1 MKAWLMLVYFLKGQV
16 LFVLAVALYIQTR
29 RYSRLALA
37 RALPWLASYAFLET
51 LYNWSAL
58 WTPPWVPELGW
69 KALRA
74 GLFGLSFLVLICAAN
89 QLWPSPKRLRAL
101 ACWSLLGLGAAV
113 WMGGLLYA
121 LSTEHFALLYRWG
134 TWFLAFPAITL
145 TAWTLRAHAQV
156 HILPLGAPHLYRTLR
171 FSGVAFFL
179 YGCLLLLENIPLPTP
194 AFRPEQLHPLH
205 LLMLAVFVSGMLR
218 GLDIFEV
225 ETRRRVE
232 AMELAQARR
241 MEREQLFRELH
252 DGALQDI
259 YAAGLWL
266 QRLKATL
273 SKPQQDEVNEILRT
287 LNRAQREIRAML
299 MQADHEGYVDLDIHR
314 ALAALVEEARRISG
328 AEISFHGETVPRWEA
343 KRALH
348 LLAFARE
355 ALANAIRHA
364 HTPYIEVRLLREG
377 DNIRL
382 EIIDHGQG
390 FSTRTARKGFGLR
403 NMEERA
409 LLLGGQ
415 MQIDSQPGR
424 GTRVVLTAPFVS

>member
-1 MKAWLMLVYFLKGQV
+1 MDLFIYFLKGQI

-37 RALPWLASYAFLET
+37 RALPWLATFAFLIA
-51 LYNWSAL
+51 LHDWSAL
-58 WTPPWVPELGW
+58 WRPPFVEGEWW
-69 KALRA
+69 QAFRA
-74 GLFGLSFLVLICAAN
+74 GLYGAAFLVLLCAAN
-89 QLWPSPKRLRAL
+89 QLWPSPKRLRTL
-101 ACWSLLGLGAAV
+101 AC
-113 WMGGLLYA
+113 GGLLALGALLWMGVLVFYA
-121 LSTEHFALLYRWG
+121 LPTQNFDLLYRWG
-134 TWFLAFPAITL
+134 TWFLAFPAIIL
-145 TAWTLRAHAQV
+145 TAGALRSHAKAHIQ
-156 HILPLGAPHLYRTLR
+156 PLGAPHLYRTLR

-179 YGCLLLLENIPLPTP
+179 YGCMLALEYFLIPIP
-194 AFRPEQLHPLH
+194 FIRPEQLHPLH

-225 ETRRRVE
+225 ETRRRLE
-232 AMELAQARR
+232 AMELAQARQL
-241 MEREQLFRELH
+241 EREQLARDLH
-252 DGALQDI
+252 DGALQHI

-266 QRLKATL
+266 QRLRSTL
-273 SKPQQDEVNEILRT
+273 SEQ
-287 LNRAQREIRAML
+287 QREDIQRALDALNLAQQEIRQFL
-299 MQADHEGYVDLDIHR
+299 IKADQESMTDLDVHR

-328 AEISFHGETVPRWEA
+328 AEITFHAEAVPPWEP

-377 DNIRL
+377 DNVRL
-382 EIIDHGQG
+382 EVIDHGQG
-390 FSTRTARKGFGLR
+390 FSRTARKGFGLR

-415 MQIDSQPGR
+415 MKIDSKPGR
-424 GTRVVLTAPFVS
+424 GTRVVLTAPLVS

>member
-1 MKAWLMLVYFLKGQV
+1 MNAWLMLVYFLKGQV

-37 RALPWLASYAFLET
+37 RALPWLSSYAFLEA

-58 WTPPWVPELGW
+58 WTPPRVGELSW
-69 KALRA
+69 ESLRA

-101 ACWSLLGLGAAV
+101 ACWGLLALGTIV
-113 WMGGLLYA
+113 WTGGLSYA
-121 LSTEHFALLYRWG
+121 LSSQNFALLYRWG

-145 TAWTLRAHAQV
+145 TAWTLRSHAQV
-156 HILPLGAPHLYRTLR
+156 HILPLNAPHLYRTLR

-179 YGCLLLLENIPLPTP
+179 YGCLLLLENFPFIQPFHL
-194 AFRPEQLHPLH
+194 EQLHPLH
-205 LLMLAVFVSGMLR
+205 FLTLAVFVFGMLR

-232 AMELAQARR
+232 TMELAQARR

-273 SKPQQDEVNEILRT
+273 SKPQQDQVNEILRT
-287 LNRAQREIRAML
+287 LNQAQREIRTML
-299 MQADHEGYVDLDIHR
+299 MQADQGGYGDLDIHR

-328 AEISFHGETVPRWEA
+328 AEISFHGEAVPRWEA

-390 FSTRTARKGFGLR
+390 FSRTARKGFGLR

-424 GTRVVLTAPFVS
+424 GTRVVLTAPLVS

>member
-1 MKAWLMLVYFLKGQV
+1 MRPWSMLVYFLKGQV

-37 RALPWLASYAFLET
+37 RALPWLAGYAFLEA
-51 LYNWSAL
+51 LYNWSML
-58 WTPPWVPELGW
+58 WEPPWVQVLWWE
-69 KALRA
+69 ALRA

-89 QLWPSPKRLRAL
+89 QLWPSPRRLRAL
-101 ACWSLLGLGAAV
+101 ACWGLLALGATV
-113 WMGGLLYA
+113 WMGALLYA
-121 LSTEHFALLYRWG
+121 LSFQDFALLYLWG
-134 TWFLAFPAITL
+134 TWLVAFPAITL
-145 TAWTLRAHAQV
+145 TAWALRAHAQV
-156 HILPLGAPHLYRTLR
+156 HILPLGVPHLYRTLR

-179 YGCLLLLENIPLPTP
+179 YGCLLLLENIPLMGF
-194 AFRPEQLHPLH
+194 FRPEQLHPLH
-205 LLMLAVFVSGMLR
+205 LLMLTVFASGMLR
-218 GLDIFEV
+218 GLDIFEI
-225 ETRRRVE
+225 ETRQRVE

-266 QRLKATL
+266 QRLKSAL
-273 SKPQQDEVNEILRT
+273 SKPQQDEVHEILRT

-328 AEISFHGETVPRWEA
+328 AEIAFQGEAVPRWEA

-390 FSTRTARKGFGLR
+390 FSRTARKGFGLQ

-415 MQIDSQPGR
+415 MQIDSQPGQ
-424 GTRVVLTAPFVS
+424 GTRVVLTVPIIL